1 MSDRPIQR
9 DHSGRYKSTILR
21 VVDRE
26 SIGSGSLL
34 RMPIDSSILSE
45 IEHLSELSSGERVA
59 LAEKID
65 LMRYAAG
72 QTIFNL
78 GDPGHALYIVRSGEV
93 EIFVKNDQGEKVV
106 LETTRPG
113 EIFGEVSLLDDG
125 PRTAWV
131 TAISD
136 VEVLRLDRAHFE
148 DYVRQHTPA
157 ALNLLSV
164 AARRLRK
171 SDEFIRHTITRN
183 ANDVAEKQ
191 QTSLTRIADAVP
203 RMVGNL
209 PSTVLHAAFFAG
221 WIAIN
226 LGIAGE
232 LGRFDPYPFGL
243 LSVIISLEAIF
254 LTLFVL
260 TSQNRQGARDRIR
273 SDIEFETSINTEVKI
288 ARLHEKVDKL
298 TEEHYEVLDN
308 TRKLLAGSGGRDR
321 N

>member
-1 MSDRPIQR
+1 MPGSPIQQR
-9 DHSGRYKSTILR
+9 HSRRYKSTILR
-21 VVDRE
+21 VLERE

-34 RMPIDSSILSE
+34 RMPIDASILSE
-45 IEHLSELSSGERVA
+45 IEHLSELSTGDRAA

-65 LMRYAAG
+65 LMRYGAG
-72 QTIFNL
+72 QSIFNM

-93 EIFVKNDQGEKVV
+93 EIYLKNDQGEKIV
-106 LETTRPG
+106 LETARPG
-113 EIFGEVSLLDDG
+113 DIFGEVSLLDDG

-131 TAISD
+131 MAIRD

-183 ANDVAEKQ
+183 VNDVAEEQ
-191 QTSLTRIADAVP
+191 QTSVTRITDAVP
-203 RMVGNL
+203 AMVGTL
-209 PSTVLHAAFFAG
+209 PSTMLHALFFAS

-226 LGIAGE
+226 LGIAGG

-260 TSQNRQGARDRIR
+260 TSQNRQRSRDRIR

-298 TEEHYEVLDN
+298 TEEHYEVLEN
-308 TRKLLAGSGGRDR
+308 TRKLLGGGRR
-321 N
+321 

>member
-1 MSDRPIQR
+1 
-9 DHSGRYKSTILR
+9 
-21 VVDRE
+21 
-26 SIGSGSLL
+26 
-34 RMPIDSSILSE
+34 MPIDASILGE
-45 IEHLSELSSGERVA
+45 IAHLSELSAGERVA
-59 LAEKID
+59 LAENIE

-93 EIFVKNDQGEKVV
+93 EIYVKNDQGEKIV

-171 SDEFIRHTITRN
+171 SDEFIRHTISRN
-183 ANDVAEKQ
+183 ANDVAEEQ

-203 RMVGNL
+203 AMVGNL
-209 PSTVLHAAFFAG
+209 PSAVLHAVFFAG

-232 LGRFDPYPFGL
+232 LRRFDPYPFGL
-243 LSVIISLEAIF
+243 LSMIISLEAIF

-298 TEEHYEVLDN
+298 TEEHYEVLEN
-308 TRKLLAGSGGRDR
+308 TRKLMAGSGERDR

>member
-1 MSDRPIQR
+1 
-9 DHSGRYKSTILR
+9 
-21 VVDRE
+21 
-26 SIGSGSLL
+26 
-34 RMPIDSSILSE
+34 MPIDASILSE
-45 IEHLSELSSGERVA
+45 IEHLRELSAGDRVA
-59 LAEKID
+59 LAEKIE

-93 EIFVKNDQGEKVV
+93 EIYVKNDQGEKIV
-106 LETTRPG
+106 LETARSG
-113 EIFGEVSLLDDG
+113 GIFGEVSLLDDG

-131 TAISD
+131 TAIGD

-171 SDEFIRHTITRN
+171 SDELIRRTTTRN
-183 ANDVAEKQ
+183 VNDVAAEQ
-191 QTSLTRIADAVP
+191 QTSLTRIAEAVP
-203 RMVGNL
+203 AMVGNL
-209 PSTVLHAAFFAG
+209 PSAMLHALVFAG

-226 LGIAGE
+226 LGLAGQ
-232 LGRFDPYPFGL
+232 LRRFDPYPFGL

-260 TSQNRQGARDRIR
+260 TSQNRQRARDRIR
-273 SDIEFETSINTEVKI
+273 SDIEFETSINTEMKI

-298 TEEHYEVLDN
+298 TEEHYEVLEN
-308 TRKLLAGSGGRDR
+308 TRKLVREGGRRDR
-321 N
+321 S

>member
-1 MSDRPIQR
+1 MAGRSIQER
-9 DHSGRYKSTILR
+9 YSLRYKPTILR
-21 VVDRE
+21 GVEKE

-34 RMPIDSSILSE
+34 RMPIDASILSE
-45 IEHLSELSSGERVA
+45 IEHLSELSTGDRVA

-65 LMRYAAG
+65 LIRYGAG
-72 QTIFNL
+72 QNIFNM

-93 EIFVKNDQGEKVV
+93 EIYLKNDQGEKIV
-106 LETTRPG
+106 LETARPG
-113 EIFGEVSLLDDG
+113 DIFGEVSLLDDG

-131 TAISD
+131 MAISN

-183 ANDVAEKQ
+183 VNDVAEEQ
-191 QTSLTRIADAVP
+191 QTSVTRIADAVP
-203 RMVGNL
+203 ALVGNL
-209 PSTVLHAAFFAG
+209 PSTLLHAVFFTG

-226 LGIAGE
+226 LGIAGG
-232 LGRFDPYPFGL
+232 LSRFDPYPFGL

-260 TSQNRQGARDRIR
+260 TSQNRQRSRDRIR

-298 TEEHYEVLDN
+298 TEEHYEVLEN
-308 TRKLLAGSGGRDR
+308 TRKLLADGGARDR